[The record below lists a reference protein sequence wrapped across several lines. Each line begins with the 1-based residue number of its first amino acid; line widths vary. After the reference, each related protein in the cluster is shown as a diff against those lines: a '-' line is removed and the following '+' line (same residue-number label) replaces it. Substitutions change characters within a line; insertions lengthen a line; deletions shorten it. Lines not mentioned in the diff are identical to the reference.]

1 MTGYGVVDGDSGGS
15 GLNLGDV
22 WDDFSGVTQVE
33 SMNQA
38 NRDIASAR
46 NVFEAEQ
53 AEKSR
58 SFSSDE
64 ALKTRDFNAFEAA
77 KNRQFQTEEI
87 KKQLGFQERMSNS
100 AVTRRMADLKTAGIN
115 PILAGKFDA
124 SSPAGAAAAGSMAS
138 GSNAATAKANSAQ
151 ATMQAKPSGAQQV
164 SSAIGIAK
172 QFADLNKTVAD
183 TKSVNQNINIKQPGS
198 TFATDMDKVYK
209 GFKEV
214 AVDMAPKIG
223 ANLTSSAN
231 QLKRMTEGA
240 YNKSKE
246 TFNKLFSPTPQG
258 QAFNLNKTLDQYK

>member
-1 MTGYGVVDGDSGGS
+1 MPSLDLDSLNPFTG
-15 GLNLGDV
+15 GLDV
-22 WDDFSGVTQVE
+22 GKIWDDFSGVTQVE
-33 SMNQA
+33 EMNQA
-38 NRDIASAR
+38 NKDIASAR
-46 NVFEAEQ
+46 NVFEAEEAGKARDFSMTE
-53 AEKSR
+53 AEK
-58 SFSSDE
+58 
-64 ALKTRDFNAFEAA
+64 
-77 KNRQFQTEEI
+77 NRAFQTAEI
-87 KKQLGFQERMSNS
+87 QKQLGFQERMSNS
-100 AVTRRMADLKTAGIN
+100 AVTRRMADLKSAGIN
-115 PILAGKFDA
+115 PILAGRFDA
-124 SSPAGAAAAGSMAS
+124 SSPAGAAAAGSQ
-138 GSNAATAKANSAQ
+138 GATAKANAAG

-164 SSAIGIAK
+164 SSAINLAK

-246 TFNKLFSPTPQG
+246 VFNKIFSPTPQG
-258 QAFNLNKTLDQYK
+258 EAFNLNKTLDQYK

>member
-1 MTGYGVVDGDSGGS
+1 MSILDLSFPGAGK
-15 GLNLGDV
+15 LNDL

-33 SMNQA
+33 ETNQA
-38 NRDIASAR
+38 NKDIASAR
-46 NVFEAEQ
+46 NVYEAE
-53 AEKSR
+53 
-58 SFSSDE
+58 
-64 ALKTRDFNAFEAA
+64 EAA
-77 KNRQFQTEEI
+77 KAREFSQSEAWKNRAFQKAEI
-87 KKQLGFQERMSNS
+87 QKQLGFQERMSNS
-100 AVTRRMADLKTAGIN
+100 AVSRRMADLKASGIN

-124 SSPAGAAAAGSMAS
+124 SSPAGAAAAGSI
-138 GSNAATAKANSAQ
+138 GATAKANSAG
-151 ATMQAKPSGAQQV
+151 ATMQPKPSGAQQV

-258 QAFNLNKTLDQYK
+258 QAFNLNTTLDQYK